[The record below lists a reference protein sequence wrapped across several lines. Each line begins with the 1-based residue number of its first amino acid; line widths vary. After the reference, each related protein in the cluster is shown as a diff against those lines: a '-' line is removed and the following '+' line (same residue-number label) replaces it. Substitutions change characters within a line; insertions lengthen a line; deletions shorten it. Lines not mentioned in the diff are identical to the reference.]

1 MSLFF
6 AHSGH
11 KMSSL
16 SVMNPLPTMDVL
28 QEEQRKQSLC
38 QWRPSN
44 EMKRV
49 PPIPEKNQEG
59 AEEEGGSNMQ
69 KGGLSSINFVY
80 DSQKA
85 GSCSLGVN

>member
-1 MSLFF
+1 MSLFL

-16 SVMNPLPTMDVL
+16 SVMNPFPTMDVL

-38 QWRPSN
+38 QWRPSK

-49 PPIPEKNQEG
+49 PPMPG
-59 AEEEGGSNMQ
+59 RREERGGGKERRRGQQPEGGAR
-69 KGGLSSINFVY
+69 K
-80 DSQKA
+80 
-85 GSCSLGVN
+85 VNSGYICIIHIDQG